1 MEHFY
6 PNRKFCWSAVSLN
19 NNKNGDREIQ
29 CLFDCHMDCILLTI
43 EITFDFILKDI
54 MKYVCQ
60 RNKNKIC
67 ILLHECREKKKAVW
81 RIITPN
87 KSRKRR
93 KIMGEMVYMLK
104 LDSATEN
111 IHAHQ
116 HTLHILIYIRKVF
129 ILCSC

>member
-1 MEHFY
+1 MFA
-6 PNRKFCWSAVSLN
+6 K
-19 NNKNGDREIQ
+19 EIRIRSV
-29 CLFDCHMDCILLTI
+29 FFSM
-43 EITFDFILKDI
+43 
-54 MKYVCQ
+54 
-60 RNKNKIC
+60 NA
-67 ILLHECREKKKAVW
+67 EKKRRQW